1 LPAPSWS
8 QLYVGKY
15 AGITLILNL
24 GIGLHAVDIFIVAT
38 IMPSVVGD
46 IGGAAFYAWTTM
58 LYMVASIVGAASSAP
73 IKAGLGLRRCYFLAA
88 LGFLAGSA
96 ICAVAPDMPV
106 LLLGRVVKGLGG
118 GLLIA
123 TNMMLVREVYPD
135 DIRTRALS
143 TMSAMWGMAAML
155 GPLIG
160 GIFAEFGGW
169 RGAFWFSVPIII
181 LFSAMAWRRLPES
194 EIAPSVPRFPIY
206 RLAMLGS
213 GVLCVAAAGN
223 IDGFAPRLALIASA
237 FVLVAM
243 TFRRDHGAAH
253 RLFPTRPLSLNR
265 SVGTAYWIMF
275 LFTFTHSSIGVFIP
289 LVVQVVHG
297 ASPLIAGYFTTVMVI
312 SWTAATVAGAG
323 LQGRA
328 VRFVVGMGPLLLVT
342 GMAGVALVATTGPL
356 PLLAGFICLAGLG
369 IGSCLAHMVNW
380 TMTAADPGEESVTA
394 SSIPTVRSLGIA
406 FGSASAGLIANTAG
420 LGDGISVET
429 VTMAANWVYGVAV
442 VPALVIAMLA
452 FRLLWLRR
460 AIVV

>member
-1 LPAPSWS
+1 MPKPSWS

-96 ICAVAPDMPV
+96 ICALAPDTAV

-123 TNMMLVREVYPD
+123 TNMMLVREVYPE

-143 TMSAMWGMAAML
+143 TMSAMWGIAAML
-155 GPLIG
+155 GPMIG

-181 LFSAMAWRRLPES
+181 LFSAMAWRRLPVTA
-194 EIAPSVPRFPIY
+194 IAASVPRFPVW

-213 GVLCVAAAGN
+213 GVMCVAAAGN
-223 IDGFAPRLALIASA
+223 INSLTGRLALIATA
-237 FVLVAM
+237 VVLVAM
-243 TFRRDHGAAH
+243 TFRRDHGAVH

-265 SVGTAYWIMF
+265 TVGTAHWIMF

-297 ASPLIAGYFTTVMVI
+297 ASPLIAGYFGTVMVI

-323 LQGRA
+323 LRGRA
-328 VRFVVGMGPLLLVT
+328 VRFVVGMGRCCWWWEWPAWPWSSPP
-342 GMAGVALVATTGPL
+342 GRCRCL
-356 PLLAGFICLAGLG
+356 P
-369 IGSCLAHMVNW
+369 GS
-380 TMTAADPGEESVTA
+380 
-394 SSIPTVRSLGIA
+394 
-406 FGSASAGLIANTAG
+406 SA
-420 LGDGISVET
+420 
-429 VTMAANWVYGVAV
+429 W
-442 VPALVIAMLA
+442 PALVSARASLISSTGPCRRRTLA
-452 FRLLWLRR
+452 RR
-460 AIVV
+460 ALPRRRFLPCALWALPSVRRRPG